1 MINWMYF
8 PRNKRI
14 DDKSAEVVG
23 VLESIKDQIDST
35 THELVSDQVLAVVR
49 PGLESI
55 GFEVEKGK
63 KKDEKIHIPVL
74 YGMNGK
80 TDLAFDADA
89 YNQACRYV
97 VEVEAGRAVDNYQ
110 FLKDFFEVCSMNEAD
125 YLCIAVRNMCRGS
138 NDFGKV
144 CAFFDSLYTANRLGV
159 PLKGILIIGY

>member
-14 DDKSAEVVG
+14 DGKSSEIISVFDG
-23 VLESIKDQIDST
+23 VKDQIDST
-35 THELVSDQVLAVVR
+35 AKDLISDQVLAIVR

-55 GFEVEKGK
+55 GFKVEKGK

-74 YGMNGK
+74 YGMNGR

-89 YNQACRYV
+89 YSQADRYV
-97 VEVEAGRAVDNYQ
+97 VEVEAGRAVTNYQ

-125 YLCIAVRNMCRGS
+125 YLCIAVRNIYRGS
-138 NDFGKV
+138 DDFQKV
-144 CAFFDSLYTANRLGV
+144 CSFFDSLYTANRLGV